1 MAMARERTGRWA
13 QVAEVARRAWRPL
26 TRRPSGQAIIEFA
39 VASMVFMMIVFGTI
53 DFGRAIFVQAE
64 LHNGVREGAR
74 VGKVKCGNT
83 AAIKQAVL
91 DKSPAIGLTAGA
103 IGVSNS
109 GCTPPKG
116 TVTVSA
122 SVNFTAITA
131 GLLGLPTLNL
141 DSTATVDVE

>member
-1 MAMARERTGRWA
+1 MAIESERTERWA
-13 QVAEVARRAWRPL
+13 KRSAPVRRVWRELARRRH
-26 TRRPSGQAIIEFA
+26 GQAMIEFA
-39 VASMVFMMIVFGTI
+39 AASLVFLTIVFGTV

-83 AAIKQAVL
+83 TAIRQAVL
-91 DKSPAIGLTAGA
+91 DKSPAIGLTSGA
-103 IGVSNS
+103 IGVSS
-109 GCTPPKG
+109 TGCTPPTG

-131 GLLGLPTLNL
+131 NFLGLPTINL

>member
-1 MAMARERTGRWA
+1 M
-13 QVAEVARRAWRPL
+13 V
-26 TRRPSGQAIIEFA
+26 EFA
-39 VASMVFMMIVFGTI
+39 VASLVFLMIVFGTI

-91 DKSPAIGLTAGA
+91 DRSPAIGLTAGA
-103 IGVSNS
+103 IGVSSS
-109 GCTPPKG
+109 GCTPPTG

-122 SVNFTAITA
+122 NINFTPITA
-131 GLLGLPTLNL
+131 TFLGVGTIPL